1 MEWTKIKM
9 IGDNEN
15 MRYQLSKEGSNPLIV
30 IGINP
35 STANESKPDPTMR
48 KVMGLAEFNGFDSF
62 CMFNV
67 YPQRATNPDNL
78 DVEMNR
84 EIHEKNLEI
93 IEDYLKTHAG
103 PTVLLAY
110 GNNLLRRG
118 YLKQCERGLIK
129 LFQKYHANFMNI
141 SVQMCTFHRKQMCSL
156 YRKQMCRR
164 YRFGMC
170 RL

>member
-67 YPQRATNPDNL
+67 
-78 DVEMNR
+78 
-84 EIHEKNLEI
+84 
-93 IEDYLKTHAG
+93 
-103 PTVLLAY
+103 
-110 GNNLLRRG
+110 
-118 YLKQCERGLIK
+118 
-129 LFQKYHANFMNI
+129 
-141 SVQMCTFHRKQMCSL
+141 
-156 YRKQMCRR
+156 
-164 YRFGMC
+164 
-170 RL
+170 